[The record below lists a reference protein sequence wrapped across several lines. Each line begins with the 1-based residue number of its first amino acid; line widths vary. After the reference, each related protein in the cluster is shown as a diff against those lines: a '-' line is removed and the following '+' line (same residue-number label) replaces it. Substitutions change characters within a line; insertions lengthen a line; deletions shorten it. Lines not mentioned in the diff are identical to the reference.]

1 MIRRRGESVDR
12 TNDSTDE
19 ILSFSLP
26 DSSRQNQSFRLP
38 SINQS
43 AMRQELYELQRSAP
57 LRRSHSW
64 DEHSI
69 RSFTH
74 SENFISSMN
83 IADNYRHEDYCSTC
97 YPYSPNEM
105 DHYFDFCE
113 VNEFYRKV
121 HEPIIQATLFRG
133 QELLATVFTEIRL
146 FALRYALATS
156 EPLSV
161 APSSPYRV
169 QSKIRVI
176 ACSMKEWDS
185 PQQITKPNVHLQNR
199 FMPFSDEI
207 AQGDRMDVEQCSSF
221 ERLVKL
227 DGIGKK
233 PTQNE
238 IENGRIVAGVVLVGI
253 AAVILCSMW
262 FLIRLL
268 PLILIPAVCF
278 YRKNFIYDNIR
289 VNDQNALAGA
299 CNEQKGDATTRD
311 RVTELENQ
319 NERLMIELEKQRET
333 TKMLLKQIEDFTSI
347 SYGTESR
354 VEKDFPREYIY
365 RQ

>member
-121 HEPIIQATLFRG
+121 HEPIIQ
-133 QELLATVFTEIRL
+133 
-146 FALRYALATS
+146 
-156 EPLSV
+156 
-161 APSSPYRV
+161 
-169 QSKIRVI
+169 
-176 ACSMKEWDS
+176 EWDS

-299 CNEQKGDATTRD
+299 CNEQKEEKKPIESVGDATTRD